1 MEIKLNQ
8 VVESEF
14 EAVLSVVKEG
24 LFSHVDAVFGW
35 DDQFQRELLSN
46 DYEPHWFYWVYRGSQ
61 RVGMLCFKP
70 YDNAYHVHLLIV
82 IPEFQGQGVGKC
94 IMDHVHHLAKH
105 ELRDNVTLSSFM
117 RNEKA
122 VKFYKQLGYEIK
134 EADEHFYSLALELA
148 S

>member
-1 MEIKLNQ
+1 
-8 VVESEF
+8 
-14 EAVLSVVKEG
+14 
-24 LFSHVDAVFGW
+24 
-35 DDQFQRELLSN
+35 
-46 DYEPHWFYWVYRGSQ
+46 
-61 RVGMLCFKP
+61 
-70 YDNAYHVHLLIV
+70 
-82 IPEFQGQGVGKC
+82 
-94 IMDHVHHLAKH
+94 MDHVHHLAKH